1 MEEPLEPTLDE
12 KTPNHCH
19 KLDGNVSD
27 TSKKEA
33 ILKACED
40 GDLAALR
47 ELAESP
53 GGFLTDSIR
62 QKACKC
68 P

>member
-1 MEEPLEPTLDE
+1 MEEPLEPALDE
-12 KTPNHCH
+12 KTPNHSH
-19 KLDGNVSD
+19 KPDDDVSNA
-27 TSKKEA
+27 SKKEA

-40 GDLAALR
+40 RDLAALR

-53 GGFLTDSIR
+53 GGFLADSIR